1 MESGPFIPHPSRPQD
16 RARVPG
22 HSASDRHRITRRAWL
37 AGGVAIAGASLAWP
51 ARLVA
56 QPSSPAP
63 DPLDIARRLAAR
75 YPAAPI
81 MSYIPALSWSGS
93 LRLAQITG
101 EARWREKPRRE
112 MAPFLDGRTPA
123 IAEPYLLTSLAGHQA
138 FADAG
143 VLDGNREAAA
153 LAVKAA
159 DFILAPDDEAI
170 PVRFAR
176 QWTDDMF
183 MATSVLARVAAT
195 AREPKYTAA
204 VSRLLISYSQQ
215 LQRPDGLFVH
225 SRLGPHAWGR
235 GNGFALLGLLEALTS
250 LPDSWTDRPTVLAI
264 FQKHVA
270 ALIRHQDEAGMW
282 HQVVDVPS
290 SYQEFTVSAMTV
302 AALARGISRGWL
314 DRATAQPA
322 LDRGW
327 RAVAS
332 RVSADGITRDVCS
345 GTGAEP
351 TLEYYLNRPISPG
364 ADDRGGAMGLLAA
377 IEVASLTR

>member
-1 MESGPFIPHPSRPQD
+1 MLLLRCAPPV
-16 RARVPG
+16 RALRRVMP
-22 HSASDRHRITRRAWL
+22 L
-37 AGGVAIAGASLAWP
+37 AGVLGLLLCAVALRASTGTQTTP
-51 ARLVA
+51 
-56 QPSSPAP
+56 PP
-63 DPLDIARRLAAR
+63 DPLDISRRLAAR
-75 YPAAPI
+75 YPSAPI

-93 LRLAQITG
+93 LRLAQLTG
-101 EARWREKPRRE
+101 DARWRDKPRRD
-112 MAPFLDGRTPA
+112 MAPFLDGRTAA
-123 IAEPYLLTSLAGHQA
+123 IAEPWLLTSLAGHQA
-138 FADAG
+138 FADAA
-143 VLDGNREAAA
+143 VLDAMPGAAA
-153 LAVKAA
+153 LAAKAA
-159 DFILAPDDEAI
+159 DFILAPEGDAV

-195 AREPKYTAA
+195 SRDPRYAAA
-204 VSRLLISYSQQ
+204 VSRLLLSYSEQ

-235 GNGFALLGLLEALTS
+235 GNGFALLGLLDALTYM
-250 LPDSWTDRPTVLAI
+250 PESWPDRPKVLAV

-270 ALIRHQDEAGMW
+270 ALARHQDAEGMW

-290 SYQEFTVSAMTV
+290 SYKEFTVTAMTV

-314 DRATAQPA
+314 DRATYQPV

-327 RAVAS
+327 RAVAA
-332 RVSADGITRDVCS
+332 RVTDDGVTRDVCS
-345 GTGAEP
+345 GTGSEP

-377 IEVASLTR
+377 IEVASLK